1 MISCSLCLSA
11 YWNPFRL
18 PNLTYP
24 RIYMKGRPVLG
35 DVACEPFQ
43 MRFTFPHKMFDPRT
57 FPHEQWQA

>member
-1 MISCSLCLSA
+1 MDGGGSGDLVVISCSLCLSA

-18 PNLTYP
+18 PNLTYQ

-43 MRFTFPHKMFDPRT
+43 MRFTFPQDV
-57 FPHEQWQA
+57 